1 MQTTPQAKQATPGP
15 LWQKYLQCAAEDLT
29 DPVIRADAE
38 RLELERQ
45 VVVKRLAPHI
55 EEIVQLAWRQL
66 QQDQASGSSNRSR
79 P

>member
-1 MQTTPQAKQATPGP
+1 MQTSPQAAQATSTP
-15 LWQKYLQCAAEDLT
+15 LWHQYLRCASEDLA
-29 DPVIRADAE
+29 DPVIRADAA
-38 RLELERQ
+38 RLEQERQ